1 MYACHVVIYLHYCY
15 WLLTIDHCRH
25 IGVNIYIEYMY
36 IVWLYL
42 CMLFMR
48 LNFYT
53 SRGCFTWHFVVMCEY
68 PLSVCIYDWS
78 HAEVDFCGHGSL
90 FTECYAHVCWTC
102 SWIFMHSH
110 TLTPSGGPPYI
121 LHFNVGYCIVWVW
134 ECQYLEPCWCGFRFI
149 GSVWRGYFVDS
160 SCCKCNPLPH
170 YVLFQAGERRQ
181 ASWESCLDVV
191 ELCVCVCVWSDLDVR
206 ILLLLV

>member
-1 MYACHVVIYLHYCY
+1 MIIHMYACHVVIYLHRCY

-78 HAEVDFCGHGSL
+78 HAEVDMGFLVMDLYLLNVMHMCAGLVPGYLCIVIHWHL
-90 FTECYAHVCWTC
+90 AVAH
-102 SWIFMHSH
+102 H
-110 TLTPSGGPPYI
+110 TFYI
-121 LHFNVGYCIVWVW
+121 LMLVIV
-134 ECQYLEPCWCGFRFI
+134 
-149 GSVWRGYFVDS
+149 
-160 SCCKCNPLPH
+160 
-170 YVLFQAGERRQ
+170 
-181 ASWESCLDVV
+181 
-191 ELCVCVCVWSDLDVR
+191 
-206 ILLLLV
+206 